1 MFAHFILKNVERI
14 QQEKNELVIV
24 IIDNREYGIRLM
36 PRDPSIVS
44 RLRFL
49 SLFAMAMLAP
59 NLARAADAAGTP
71 TAEEQTALE
80 KYPAYSGSLH
90 VLEVNA
96 DNGIH
101 AFFDA
106 NDGKIVYLD
115 LSIVRYVPID
125 PIYLDEPHIKAS
137 TDRFQNPVFTKCWP
151 DQKADFHGILNFGD
165 AGFPLPRDAADIEAG
180 CATRVRFDLELI
192 QSVSAFP
199 VAWGD
204 NKAQVFLMGF
214 FSVSKS
220 AQDGGKTLYTLKENQ
235 DIPFE
240 TRLAY
245 DTHKTTK
252 HAQENLSLPQD

>member
-1 MFAHFILKNVERI
+1 
-14 QQEKNELVIV
+14 
-24 IIDNREYGIRLM
+24 M
-36 PRDPSIVS
+36 PRDPSTVS

-49 SLFAMAMLAP
+49 SLCAMAMLAP
-59 NLARAADAAGTP
+59 NLTHAANSRPAP
-71 TAEEQTALE
+71 TAEEQAELE
-80 KYPAYSGSLH
+80 KYPAYSGPLH
-90 VLEVNA
+90 VLEANA
-96 DNGIH
+96 ENDLH
-101 AFFDA
+101 AFLNA
-106 NDGKIVYLD
+106 NEGKTVYLD

-125 PIYLDEPHIKAS
+125 PVYLDEPHVRAS
-137 TDRFQNPVFTKCWP
+137 TDRHQNPVFTKCWP
-151 DQKADFHGILNFGD
+151 DQRADYQGILNFGE
-165 AGFPLPRDAADIEAG
+165 AGFPLPLDEADIEAG

-220 AQDGGKTLYTLKENQ
+220 TLGDGKTLYTLSEQQ

-252 HAQENLSLPQD
+252 HAQENLSLQQD